1 MISIVA
7 CQVYCRSRRGSW
19 NRAPSS
25 RGRQSGDPV
34 ITGTPI
40 PASAY
45 SVNVQPVQPYTDY
58 AQQSN
63 IPSQSAPYP
72 GTPASTAPPPSMP
85 YPGTSAPPGPRA
97 VSPYSD
103 TPAAT
108 APPPSYTEAL
118 SAPYGSDTSQGTQRQ
133 ASDSGLPSYDAFT
146 KHSS

>member
-1 MISIVA
+1 M
-7 CQVYCRSRRGSW
+7 
-19 NRAPSS
+19 
-25 RGRQSGDPV
+25 
-34 ITGTPI
+34 

-72 GTPASTAPPPSMP
+72 GTPASTAASPSTP
-85 YPGTSAPPGPRA
+85 YPGTSAPTMPNTGA
-97 VSPYSD
+97 PYSD
-103 TPAAT
+103 TPAA
-108 APPPSYTEAL
+108 APPPSYSEAL